1 MKTISKKELAELQEG
16 LKSGKDWAFAKQK
29 AYKTNNTKTVSK
41 SKKAKSLPKKLLTN
55 FLNWLTF

>member
-1 MKTISKKELAELQEG
+1 METITKKELAELQEG

-29 AYKTNNTKTVSK
+29 AYINNNTKPVSK
-41 SKKAKSLPKKLLTN
+41 PKKTKSWFTN